1 MKNISFSKESELK
14 NILGRGGLAAF
25 MLHFLQTFVKLSKQ
39 ILVCTLVFYNHISLS

>member
-25 MLHFLQTFVKLSKQ
+25 MLHFLK
-39 ILVCTLVFYNHISLS
+39 NHCKTIKTSTCVYSSVL